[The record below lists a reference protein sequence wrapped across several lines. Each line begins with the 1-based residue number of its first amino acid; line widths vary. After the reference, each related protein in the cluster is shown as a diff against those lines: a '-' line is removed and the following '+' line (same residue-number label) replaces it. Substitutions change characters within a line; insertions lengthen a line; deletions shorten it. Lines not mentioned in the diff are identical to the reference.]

1 LRLTHEET
9 NMNNKVVLSAMM
21 AVTLTLSSI
30 AFAEEGREH
39 HEGHDRDEQRQ
50 HREYEGDRGY
60 QYQRDHRDNY
70 SHGREEW
77 REAGAGPYHD
87 FYRGDRLPREYRQRS
102 YVVDDWRDQ
111 RLSAPPR
118 GYYWVQT
125 GSDYVLVAIATG
137 IIAQVLLGR

>member
-1 LRLTHEET
+1 
-9 NMNNKVVLSAMM
+9 MNSKVVLSAMM
-21 AVTLTLSSI
+21 AMSLTLSGF
-30 AFAEEGREH
+30 AFADEDREH
-39 HEGHDRDEQRQ
+39 HEGHDRDEHRQ

-70 SHGREEW
+70 SYGREEG
-77 REAGAGPYHD
+77 RGAGPNHD
-87 FYRGDRLPREYRQRS
+87 FYRGERLPREYRHRN

>member
-1 LRLTHEET
+1 
-9 NMNNKVVLSAMM
+9 MNNKVVLSAMM
-21 AVTLTLSSI
+21 AMSLTFSGF
-30 AFAEEGREH
+30 AFADEDREH

-50 HREYEGDRGY
+50 QREDEGDRGY

-70 SHGREEW
+70 SHGHEEG
-77 REAGAGPYHD
+77 RGPGAGPNHD
-87 FYRGDRLPREYRQRS
+87 FYRGERLPREYRHRN

-118 GYYWVQT
+118 GYYWIQT